1 MDQMK
6 IGAFIS
12 SCRKEK
18 GLTQA
23 KLAEQIGI
31 SDRAVSKWENGKS
44 LPDASIMMELCD
56 ILGITVN
63 DLLKGERVNMEENAK
78 VSNEIILNLKQDNE
92 DKARMLLKLEVYMG
106 IVAIIAFTGLSVIG
120 CILCK
125 TDETMGMI
133 SIIVGTVCI
142 VLFAL
147 VGVYIEAKAGYYEC
161 KECGH
166 RYVPSYV
173 SALMAPHN
181 GRTRHMRCPHCGKKS
196 WQKKVISK

>member
-78 VSNEIILNLKQDNE
+78 YQ
-92 DKARMLLKLEVYMG
+92 MKL
-106 IVAIIAFTGLSVIG
+106 F
-120 CILCK
+120 
-125 TDETMGMI
+125 
-133 SIIVGTVCI
+133 
-142 VLFAL
+142 
-147 VGVYIEAKAGYYEC
+147 
-161 KECGH
+161 
-166 RYVPSYV
+166 
-173 SALMAPHN
+173 
-181 GRTRHMRCPHCGKKS
+181 
-196 WQKKVISK
+196 

>member
-106 IVAIIAFTGLSVIG
+106 IVAMIAFTGLFVIG

-125 TDETMGMI
+125 TNETMGFKNYKI
-133 SIIVGTVCI
+133 C
-142 VLFAL
+142 
-147 VGVYIEAKAGYYEC
+147 
-161 KECGH
+161 
-166 RYVPSYV
+166 R
-173 SALMAPHN
+173 
-181 GRTRHMRCPHCGKKS
+181 
-196 WQKKVISK
+196 

>member
-23 KLAEQIGI
+23 KLAEQVGI

-106 IVAIIAFTGLSVIG
+106 IVAMLAFLGFFVIG
-120 CILCK
+120 ILTAK
-125 TDETMGMI
+125 TNHTLSAI
-133 SIIVGTVCI
+133 SFAMGTVSI
-142 VLFAL
+142 VLFAFI
-147 VGVYIEAKAGYYEC
+147 GVYIEAKVGFYEC

-166 RYVPSYV
+166 RYVPSYF
-173 SALMAPHN
+173 SALMAPHS

-196 WQKKVISK
+196 WQKKVITK